1 MMKNRVQVFILLNSG
16 QQKLM
21 ASSRDPL
28 DVTVDVI
35 TDLGPYWYSGNRWS
49 IETETQLE
57 F

>member
-28 DVTVDVI
+28 DVTVDGQEMTKYYILCFNGIFATV
-35 TDLGPYWYSGNRWS
+35 
-49 IETETQLE
+49 
-57 F
+57 